1 MIPIVAGGKLTG
13 KVGSYGMG
21 FLNVMTSQLERPSE
35 ELSIPKTNFSV
46 FRLRKDLLTSSSVGL
61 IATNRQSTDENY
73 NRTAGV
79 DFLYRPLSS
88 LTINGLMATSADPD
102 RQGQAFYLGSHWRSD
117 KLQASGGYSVIDP
130 DFEPGVGFAQRSSGQ
145 RVRGE
150 IRWAPWVRDMDDWIR
165 PTLEKIHLREMW
177 SGPEADV
184 AFNNSQEVETVNL
197 RYLH

>member
-1 MIPIVAGGKLTG
+1 
-13 KVGSYGMG
+13 
-21 FLNVMTSQLERPSE
+21 
-35 ELSIPKTNFSV
+35 
-46 FRLRKDLLTSSSVGL
+46 
-61 IATNRQSTDENY
+61 
-73 NRTAGV
+73 
-79 DFLYRPLSS
+79 
-88 LTINGLMATSADPD
+88 MATSADPD

-130 DFEPGVGFAQRSSGQ
+130 DFEPGVGFAQRSNGQ

-150 IRWAPWVRDMDDWIR
+150 IQWAPWVRNMDDWIR